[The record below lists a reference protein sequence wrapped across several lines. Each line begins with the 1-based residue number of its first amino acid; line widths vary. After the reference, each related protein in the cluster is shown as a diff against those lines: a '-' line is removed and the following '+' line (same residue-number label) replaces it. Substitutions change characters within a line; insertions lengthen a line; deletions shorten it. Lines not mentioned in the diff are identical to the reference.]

1 MTKTLYIILAIV
13 LIGVSA
19 LITITFIKL
28 FFKGMLFLVTHPIQS
43 IIFLIVFW
51 LMVKI
56 AKSIIC

>member
-28 FFKGMLFLVTHPIQS
+28 FFKGMLFLITHPIQS
-43 IIFLIVFW
+43 IIFLIIVW

-56 AKSIIC
+56 VKSIIC